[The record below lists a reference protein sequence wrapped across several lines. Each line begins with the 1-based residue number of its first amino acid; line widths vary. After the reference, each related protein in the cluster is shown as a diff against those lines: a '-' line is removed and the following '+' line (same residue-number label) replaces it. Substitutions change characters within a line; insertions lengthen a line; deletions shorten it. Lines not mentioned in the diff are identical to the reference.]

1 MYDLIVIGGGIA
13 GLYMADKYL
22 QKYPNARIC
31 VLEKSD
37 RLGGRIKTI
46 RDNGSIHYEAGAG
59 RINKRHSRVLKLV
72 LSLGLTLV
80 KIGRASNP
88 EVQSKIMSVIEFVKK
103 MPRQEAIKLTFG
115 DACDQVFGKQEKE
128 RIRGLFGYNS
138 VFDDMNAY
146 DSIHMFKNSFNKEPY
161 FVIKE
166 GYDAVITRLRD
177 KIYKSS
183 PSQVNIYTDCDVV
196 SISDSSVVTT
206 KNGRVFDGRVVVCAI
221 PRASLLKLFPEEV
234 KKLDAVAP
242 VALNRMYGFVDPTWL
257 SQYNHVTTTPDHIRQ
272 FIPVNPDTG
281 LAMVTYSDTH
291 DAMYWNKNH
300 TLTNLNAHL
309 KSVFG
314 RNAPIARRGIH
325 NYFWAAGSHVW
336 RPGISS
342 TEMKK
347 KVMFLKK
354 NVIVVG
360 EAYSG
365 DQGWVEGALS
375 TVDDALN
382 KGMCDRMVRK

>member
-1 MYDLIVIGGGIA
+1 MYDLIVVGGGIA

-22 QKYPNARIC
+22 EKYPNARIC
-31 VLEKSD
+31 VLEKSA

-46 RDNGSIHYEAGAG
+46 RDNGSTHYEAGAG
-59 RINKRHSRVLKLV
+59 RINKRHLRVLKLV
-72 LSLGLTLV
+72 KSLGLNLIE
-80 KIGRASNP
+80 IGRASNT
-88 EVQSKIMSVIEFVKK
+88 EVQSKIISVIKVVKK
-103 MPRQEAIKLTFG
+103 MPRLEAIKLTFG

-177 KIYKSS
+177 KLKHLA
-183 PSQVNIYTDCDVV
+183 NIYTDCDVV

-206 KNGRVFDGRVVVCAI
+206 KDGRMFKGGLVVCAV
-221 PRASLLKLFPEEV
+221 PRASLLKLFPEAEE
-234 KKLDAVAP
+234 KLDSVAP

-257 SQYNHVTTTPDHIRQ
+257 SQCPVTTTRDHIRQ
-272 FIPVNPDTG
+272 FIPINPDTG

-291 DAMYWNKNH
+291 DAMYWHKNH

-309 KSVFG
+309 KSLFG
-314 RNAPIARRGIH
+314 RNAPVARGIR
-325 NYFWAAGSHVW
+325 NYFWAAGSHFW
-336 RPGISS
+336 RPGVSS
-342 TEMKK
+342 AQMKK
-347 KVMFLKK
+347 QVMFLKR
-354 NVIVVG
+354 NVVVVG

-375 TVDDALN
+375 TVDNAIRVI
-382 KGMCDRMVRK
+382 G